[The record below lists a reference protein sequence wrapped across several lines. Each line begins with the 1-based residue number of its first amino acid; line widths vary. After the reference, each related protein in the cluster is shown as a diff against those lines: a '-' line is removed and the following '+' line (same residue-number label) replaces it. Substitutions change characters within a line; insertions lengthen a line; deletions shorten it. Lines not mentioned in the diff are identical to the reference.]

1 MKLILFF
8 LFLIVSF
15 GVWVFFL
22 GGPVMAGI
30 VLGLILTTTLI
41 VYLTGG
47 FKQKT

>member
-8 LFLIVSF
+8 LFLIISF

-30 VLGLILTTTLI
+30 VVGMILMAALV
-41 VYLTGG
+41 VYLASG
-47 FKQKT
+47 FRKIT